1 MFKLSCKKPANLGSK
16 NGKLAP
22 VVNKPNN
29 VSSQAD
35 TNDRAHYV
43 APLKFAGDA
52 AAAFQRLVKLVQAQ
66 PRASMIT
73 QDGQYLHAELRTPL
87 MGFVD
92 DVEFL
97 LAPEQRVIHVR
108 SAARLGYSDLGV
120 NRKRVESLR
129 AQFAVAPEQ
138 PTQRL
143 QPVNT
148 GGRI

>member
-1 MFKLSCKKPANLGSK
+1 MFKFSGKQPAKLGAK
-16 NGKLAP
+16 NGKLVAP

-35 TNDRAHYV
+35 TNDCAHYV

-52 AAAFQRLVKLVQAQ
+52 AAPFQRLVKLVQAQ
-66 PRASMIT
+66 PRASVVT
-73 QDGQYLHAELRTPL
+73 QDGQYLHAEFRSAL

-97 LAPEQRVIHVR
+97 LAPDQMGIHVR

-120 NRKRVESLR
+120 NPKRVESLR
-129 AQFAVAPEQ
+129 AQFEVNVPEQ
-138 PTQRL
+138 P
-143 QPVNT
+143 NT
-148 GGRI
+148 ETSP

>member
-1 MFKLSCKKPANLGSK
+1 MFKFSGKRPANLGAK

-35 TNDRAHYV
+35 INDRAHYIP
-43 APLKFAGDA
+43 PLKFTGDVTAG
-52 AAAFQRLVKLVQAQ
+52 FQKLVKVVQAQ
-66 PRASMIT
+66 PRASVVT
-73 QDGQYLHAELRTPL
+73 QDGQYLYAEFSTPL

-97 LAPEQRVIHVR
+97 LAPEQRLIHMR

-120 NRKRVESLR
+120 NRKRAESVR
-129 AQFAVAPEQ
+129 AQFE
-138 PTQRL
+138 
-143 QPVNT
+143 
-148 GGRI
+148 GRS

>member
-1 MFKLSCKKPANLGSK
+1 MFKLSGKRPANLGAK

-35 TNDRAHYV
+35 VNDHAHYV
-43 APLKFAGDA
+43 APIEFTGDA
-52 AAAFQRLVKLVQAQ
+52 AAAFQKLVRVVRAQ
-66 PRASMIT
+66 PRASVIT
-73 QDGQYLHAELRTPL
+73 QDAQYLHAELSTPL

-97 LAPEQRVIHVR
+97 LAPEQTLIHLR

-120 NRKRVESLR
+120 NRKRIESLR
-129 AQFAVAPEQ
+129 AQFA
-138 PTQRL
+138 
-143 QPVNT
+143 
-148 GGRI
+148 GDS

>member
-1 MFKLSCKKPANLGSK
+1 MFKFSGKRPANLGAK

-66 PRASMIT
+66 PRASVVT
-73 QDGQYLHAELRTPL
+73 QGGQYLHAEFSSAL

-97 LAPEQRVIHVR
+97 LAPDQTVIHVR
-108 SAARLGYSDLGV
+108 PAARLRCSVVGV
-120 NRKRVESLR
+120 NRRQLGTHR
-129 AQFAVAPEQ
+129 
-138 PTQRL
+138 
-143 QPVNT
+143 
-148 GGRI
+148 GG

>member
-1 MFKLSCKKPANLGSK
+1 MFNFSGKRPANLGAN

-29 VSSQAD
+29 VSSQTD

-43 APLKFAGDA
+43 APLQLVGDA
-52 AAAFQRLVKLVQAQ
+52 AAAFQKLVKLVQAQ

-138 PTQRL
+138 TTQRL